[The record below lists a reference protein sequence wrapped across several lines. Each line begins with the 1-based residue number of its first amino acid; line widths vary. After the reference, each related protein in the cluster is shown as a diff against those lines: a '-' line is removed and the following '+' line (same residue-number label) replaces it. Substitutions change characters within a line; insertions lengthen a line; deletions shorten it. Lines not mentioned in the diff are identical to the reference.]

1 MSDFT
6 RQITGF
12 RFVQTMRGDT
22 LQVVALRELGDASK
36 WSELAWLNKLKP
48 PYLTD
53 VAAEVRTGVLI
64 TGSTIRV
71 PSASAEV
78 DAGLFPDEVFLADCS
93 LANGQ
98 FEFENGDF
106 AIVSGRANLHQA
118 LANRITT
125 DHGELTFHGT
135 YGANLGRL
143 IGALAGPVRDLVAAD
158 YVDDALRAE
167 NRVQSVTRVIA
178 TTTGDKLSVQAE
190 IVPITGA
197 NLNVLKVV

>member
-1 MSDFT
+1 MTDFT
-6 RQITGF
+6 KTISGF
-12 RFVQTMRGDT
+12 RFVQTLHGDT
-22 LQVVALRELGDASK
+22 LQAVALRELGDASK
-36 WSELAWLNKLKP
+36 WSELIWLNKLKP

-53 VAAEVRTGVLI
+53 NAAEVQTGVLI

-93 LANGQ
+93 LEKGE

-143 IGALAGPVRDLVAAD
+143 VGALAGPVRELVAAD
-158 YVDDALRAE
+158 YIDDALRAE
-167 NRVQSVTRVIA
+167 NRIKSVTRVIA
-178 TTTGDKLSVQAE
+178 TTTGDQLSVQAE
-190 IVPITGA
+190 VVPVTGA
-197 NLNVLKVV
+197 NLNVLMVV